1 MSITTIQTTIT
12 TIQTTATTTQAVKS
26 RMLKSLD
33 SVIIGYKHDLV
44 NWKHGY
50 TLKHRSLEMITN
62 EFKILCSIKAKLIAG
77 KDFDQQKFDDNFAIQ
92 NFMTTMQPKK
102 INAKTQA
109 IREEGMLSEL
119 STLIKDFHKLSLK
132 LNDETITADY
142 KNLQAVKLMFI
153 YGVKY
158 NADKHEKSKTA

>member
-1 MSITTIQTTIT
+1 MSITTTIT
-12 TIQTTATTTQAVKS
+12 TQTIITTTATTTAAPAIKS

-44 NWKHGY
+44 NWNHGY

-158 NADKHEKSKTA
+158 NADKHKTA